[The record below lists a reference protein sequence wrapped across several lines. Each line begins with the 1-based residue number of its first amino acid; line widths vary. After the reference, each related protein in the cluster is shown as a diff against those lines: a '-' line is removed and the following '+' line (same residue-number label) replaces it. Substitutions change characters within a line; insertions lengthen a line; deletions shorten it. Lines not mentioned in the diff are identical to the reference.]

1 MTRFFTVFLL
11 ISLVFSNLSVANKI
25 EEVDLSFDFYTFA
38 VKRIPNAGEVLI
50 DASSLSILD
59 ALLQDY
65 VVKLKKD
72 PASGAVLRD
81 AMKIIP
87 TISKAYHSIQ
97 VGGTEHTYDFYNV
110 HSQLVKVLAK
120 LSQIYSLTKYG
131 LEADTA
137 GHIANYGSDVLSRAI
152 ILAGQEW
159 QKAKTNLSFEE
170 YFFIHFKSHWFGSA
184 VVEAT
189 PKVAFNDVL
198 SYFLIKKT
206 GTYDYILGKMF
217 GGINYLFPAIKQD
230 HKKSFWSNAQQ
241 NILPGSSYLR
251 RAGIHIFNFTS
262 SVVSYFAFNT
272 IVTYALTP
280 PARIIMDGLG
290 HFQKYC
296 QNLWKTS
303 QKSEL

>member
-25 EEVDLSFDFYTFA
+25 EEFDLSFDFYTFA

-59 ALLQDY
+59 ALLQDCI
-65 VVKLKKD
+65 VKLKKD

-87 TISKAYHSIQ
+87 TMSKAYHSIQ
-97 VGGTEHTYDFYNV
+97 VGGTEHTYDLYNV
-110 HSQLVKVLAK
+110 HSQLVKVLTK
-120 LSQIYSLTKYG
+120 LIQIYGLTRYG

-137 GHIANYGSDVLSRAI
+137 GHIANYGSDILSRAI

-159 QKAKTNLSFEE
+159 QKAKMDLSFEE
-170 YFFIHFKSHWFGSA
+170 YFWMHFNSHWFASA
-184 VVEAT
+184 IVEAS

-206 GTYDYILGKMF
+206 GAYDHILGKMF
-217 GGINYLFPAIKQD
+217 GGINYLFPAIKQNY
-230 HKKSFWSNAQQ
+230 KNSFWSNSQH
-241 NILPGSSYLR
+241 NIPPSSSYLR
-251 RAGIHIFNFTS
+251 RTGIYIFSFTS

-272 IVTYALTP
+272 IVTYALAP
-280 PARIIMDGLG
+280 PARIIMDGLS
-290 HFQKYC
+290 HLQRHYAS
-296 QNLWKTS
+296 LWRAS
-303 QKSEL
+303 QKAEL